1 MGVPGLLDLFAGT
14 ESEHILHLLWSFQ
27 VDSEPPSHPFTA
39 SITLGWE
46 EGVAQSYR
54 CAGEYQGQGATEVS
68 EEDEGNDHPDDY
80 PICLTT
86 CALQQTQVADHQ
98 GDLEEADAE
107 LVNGPAGKIDPG
119 I

>member
-1 MGVPGLLDLFAGT
+1 M
-14 ESEHILHLLWSFQ
+14 
-27 VDSEPPSHPFTA
+27 
-39 SITLGWE
+39 
-46 EGVAQSYR
+46 
-54 CAGEYQGQGATEVS
+54 S

-80 PICLTT
+80 PICLAI